1 MAPPV
6 RASYAMRRDYLRGGL
21 CRVLESAMPKK
32 TAKSL
37 GVKKS
42 NGRQSN
48 GAERMEMT
56 DRDRDQ
62 FLAALNRPPKPL
74 PELAQAAR
82 LQARATRGEG

>member
-1 MAPPV
+1 M
-6 RASYAMRRDYLRGGL
+6 RHYAVYW
-21 CRVLESAMPKK
+21 ESVMPKM
-32 TAKSL
+32 TAKPL
-37 GVKKS
+37 RLKKT
-42 NGRQSN
+42 NQRQSN
-48 GAERMEMT
+48 GAERIEMT